1 MGDLTCSPDGFICI
15 FKGKLGGINHGF
27 LLADNSFVR
36 FSPLPPPSQDSKRFN
51 IKCKA
56 NISLFTATSFLRK
69 ERGLLLDQI
78 HGDME
83 LVH

>member
-1 MGDLTCSPDGFICI
+1 MGDLTCSPDGLICI

-27 LLADNSFVR
+27 LLADIF
-36 FSPLPPPSQDSKRFN
+36 PPPPQDSKHFN

-56 NISLFTATSFLRK
+56 NISLFTATSFLGK

-83 LVH
+83 LVHCCSGKG